1 MLPPCYSHITNYY
14 VTLIM
19 LPLCLRYQYLPYV
32 TLSFFYVTNPSRFC
46 HFGPAILT
54 ADSILASGYASEIGL
69 GKSHAMTLKH
79 RKNVDSAE
87 QSSFTVELVIVKHNF
102 NVAFSN
108 KALVIPL
115 SRHFSMFQLWS
126 NASPRCNCQAP
137 LTEAPTCRELSVRS
151 ENNDDKRL

>member
-1 MLPPCYSHITNYY
+1 MLLLHYQLLCYPYY
-14 VTLIM
+14 VTPISTLQV
-19 LPLCLRYQYLPYV
+19 LTLRYPFLLLRYQSV
-32 TLSFFYVTNPSRFC
+32 TFLSLWIR
-46 HFGPAILT
+46 
-54 ADSILASGYASEIGL
+54 DSNRRQHTCERIWLWNWSWEKSCNGSET
-69 GKSHAMTLKH
+69 S
-79 RKNVDSAE
+79 KNVDSAE
-87 QSSFTVELVIVKHNF
+87 QSSFTVELVTVKHNF

-126 NASPRCNCQAP
+126 NAPRRCNCQAP